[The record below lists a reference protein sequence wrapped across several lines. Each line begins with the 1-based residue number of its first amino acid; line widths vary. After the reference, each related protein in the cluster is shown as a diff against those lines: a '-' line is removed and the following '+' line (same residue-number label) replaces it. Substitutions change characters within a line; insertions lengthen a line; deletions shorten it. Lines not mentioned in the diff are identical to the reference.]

1 MEAFESIS
9 HELLTLINEWEPK
22 LLALR
27 ENVIMEKR
35 NSQNRTVKQIIGH
48 MCDSATNNTHR
59 VVHLQYQESP
69 LVYPNYATNGNND
82 RWIAIQNY
90 QEEDWDD
97 LIQMWKYLNIHY
109 AHIIK
114 FIDIKKLGNE
124 WISGPGKKVSLE
136 EMVIDYPRHFRLHLQ
151 EMQELID
158 Q

>member
-1 MEAFESIS
+1 
-9 HELLTLINEWEPK
+9 
-22 LLALR
+22 
-27 ENVIMEKR
+27 
-35 NSQNRTVKQIIGH
+35 
-48 MCDSATNNTHR
+48 
-59 VVHLQYQESP
+59 
-69 LVYPNYATNGNND
+69 
-82 RWIAIQNY
+82 
-90 QEEDWDD
+90 
-97 LIQMWKYLNIHY
+97 MWKYLNIHY